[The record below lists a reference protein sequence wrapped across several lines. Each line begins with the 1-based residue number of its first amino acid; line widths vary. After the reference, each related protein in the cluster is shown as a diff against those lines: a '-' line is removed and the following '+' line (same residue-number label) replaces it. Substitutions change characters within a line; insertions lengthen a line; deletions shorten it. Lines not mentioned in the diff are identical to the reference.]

1 MKKFAAATLCVCLGA
16 SLTACGGNQTAAPA
30 TQAAETTAAETTAA
44 ETTTGAASS
53 ETLTGSAEGFGGE
66 VTVTLTM
73 DGDKVTACSI
83 KGDDETPDIGG
94 KAFAD
99 LEKQIVDANGIEI
112 DGVSGATVTSN
123 AVKEAAAQALGLEM
137 EETEAETKETE
148 TAAPAAIVE
157 IDGGLQIGQ
166 AYTAAHGTKCFT
178 QAVAVVQDD
187 VIIAAYLDEY
197 QFIDSSEDVTGVPNS
212 DSDFAE
218 GYAEG
223 QVLCSKRENA
233 EYYSAL
239 MADHGGSTVAIDT
252 NFDAIQSFAVGK
264 TIDELAKTAEGDSA
278 VDAVSGATLADT
290 AGYLNAIAEAA
301 KAAKNTQA
309 VEFNGDS
316 SALELNVINGAAHGT
331 KCFTTAAALTD
342 GDIIVLSYI
351 DEFQFIDSSADVT
364 GVPNS
369 DADFAEGYAEGK
381 VLCSKRVNTDY
392 YSKNMAEKGGSTIAI
407 DANYDAI
414 QNHINGMNVKD
425 AADLAAGENPV
436 DAISGAT
443 LADTAGYLNVVI
455 EAAKK

>member
-1 MKKFAAATLCVCLGA
+1 MKKFAAAALCLGLGA
-16 SLTACGGNQTAAPA
+16 SLTACGGNQTTAPA
-30 TQAAETTAAETTAA
+30 TQAEETTAAETTAA
-44 ETTTGAASS
+44 ETTAEAASG

-123 AVKEAAAQALGLEM
+123 AVKEAAAQALGLEI
-137 EETEAETKETE
+137 EETEAETKEAE

-187 VIIAAYLDEY
+187 VIIAAYIDEY

-223 QVLCSKRENA
+223 LVLCSKRENA

-252 NFDAIQSFAVGK
+252 NFNAIESFAVGK
-264 TIDELAKTAEGDSA
+264 TIDELTKTAEGDGA
-278 VDAVSGATLADT
+278 VDAVSGATLVDT

-309 VEFNGDS
+309 VEFTGDS
-316 SALELNVINGAAHGT
+316 SALKLNVINGAAHGT

-342 GDIIVLSYI
+342 GETIVLSYI

-369 DADFAEGYAEGK
+369 DAEFAEGYAEGK
-381 VLCSKRVNTDY
+381 VLCSKRVNTAY
-392 YSKNMAEKGGSTIAI
+392 YSKNMADKGGSTVTI
-407 DANYDAI
+407 DANFDAI
-414 QNHINGMNVKD
+414 QNHMNGMTIKD
-425 AADLAAGENPV
+425 ATDLAGSEAPV

-443 LADTAGYLNVVI
+443 LADTAGYMNTVL
-455 EAAKK
+455 EAANK

>member
-16 SLTACGGNQTAAPA
+16 SLTACGGGQSAAPA

-44 ETTTGAASS
+44 ETTTEAASG

-99 LEKQIVDANGIEI
+99 LEKQIVEANGVEI

-123 AVKEAAAQALGLEM
+123 AVKEAAAQALGLEI
-137 EETEAETKETE
+137 EETETENKETE

-166 AYTAAHGTKCFT
+166 AYAAAHGTKCFT

-197 QFIDSSEDVTGVPNS
+197 QFIDSSADVTGVPNS

-223 QVLCSKRENA
+223 KVLCSKRENA
-233 EYYSAL
+233 EYYSKN
-239 MADHGGSTVAIDT
+239 MAEKGGSTVAIDA
-252 NFDAIQSFAVGK
+252 NFDAIQSFAVGRR
-264 TIDELAKTAEGDSA
+264 L
-278 VDAVSGATLADT
+278 
-290 AGYLNAIAEAA
+290 
-301 KAAKNTQA
+301 
-309 VEFNGDS
+309 
-316 SALELNVINGAAHGT
+316 
-331 KCFTTAAALTD
+331 
-342 GDIIVLSYI
+342 
-351 DEFQFIDSSADVT
+351 
-364 GVPNS
+364 
-369 DADFAEGYAEGK
+369 
-381 VLCSKRVNTDY
+381 
-392 YSKNMAEKGGSTIAI
+392 
-407 DANYDAI
+407 
-414 QNHINGMNVKD
+414 MN
-425 AADLAAGENPV
+425 
-436 DAISGAT
+436 
-443 LADTAGYLNVVI
+443 
-455 EAAKK
+455 